1 MMTAPTQPSA
11 GSAAHHCMPGTNMPS
26 TMSPILS
33 SWGNV
38 DTCCACHILTKKQE
52 HTMRTTKP
60 MPTSM
65 YRRCDSYRY
74 SSSID
79 SADETMAPT

>member
-11 GSAAHHCMPGTNMPS
+11 GSAAHHCMPGTTIPS
-26 TMSPILS
+26 TMSPTL
-33 SWGNV
+33 G
-38 DTCCACHILTKKQE
+38 CACHMFTKKHV
-52 HTMRTTKP
+52 HTMRIVIP

-65 YRRCDSYRY
+65 YRRCDSYTY

-79 SADETMAPT
+79 SAEETIAPR